1 MEVKVGSTNFH
12 LITGSV
18 FGSLLDFR
26 HFIPKIGESPQ
37 TMAVEPININAQLV
51 RVFRRQGRDAILQRI
66 EVDPAEEPTR
76 WGSKAGLDKL
86 RIPGPGSW
94 QVLTLCS
101 GKAATPFP
109 VLL

>member
-1 MEVKVGSTNFH
+1 
-12 LITGSV
+12 
-18 FGSLLDFR
+18 
-26 HFIPKIGESPQ
+26 
-37 TMAVEPININAQLV
+37 MAVEPLTINSQFT

-76 WGSKAGLDKL
+76 WGSKAGLDEL
-86 RIPGPGSW
+86 RIPGAGGW